1 MKSETFS
8 LSIGL
13 SCSLS
18 STTKD
23 SMVAMLL
30 GQEVDNTS
38 VVVESYLPSK
48 HDTISPPKKTT
59 NHGCAQVREQTQFI
73 RFMHLFY
80 LSNQNNNHL

>member
-38 VVVESYLPSK
+38 VVVESYLPSNL
-48 HDTISPPKKTT
+48 PPK
-59 NHGCAQVREQTQFI
+59 
-73 RFMHLFY
+73 
-80 LSNQNNNHL
+80 NNKPWMCTSS

>member
-1 MKSETFS
+1 MHMKSETFS

-48 HDTISPPKKTT
+48 HDTISSQKK
-59 NHGCAQVREQTQFI
+59 QQTMDVHKFVSK
-73 RFMHLFY
+73 HS
-80 LSNQNNNHL
+80 LSGLCTCSI